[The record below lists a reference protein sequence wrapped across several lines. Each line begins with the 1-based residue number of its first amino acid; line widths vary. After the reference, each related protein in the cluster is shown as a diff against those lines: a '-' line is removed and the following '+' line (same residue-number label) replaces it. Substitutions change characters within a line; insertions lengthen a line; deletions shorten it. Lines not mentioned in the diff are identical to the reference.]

1 MTKLFPILFTVI
13 SMAVMAV
20 AGIIEPAHAA
30 ARRSTPT
37 TCVTG
42 PPASTSGYVIEYA
55 AVGDPAAGDRFY
67 DIDPAFNTDHSVG
80 STMVSRSTPL
90 HELCP
95 FHLHGPRPSAP
106 DSCFLKL
113 SFALYEVQLC

>member
-55 AVGDPAAGDRFY
+55 AVGDPAAGNRFY
-67 DIDPAFNTDHSVG
+67 DIDPAFSSAHSVG
-80 STMVSRSTPL
+80 SAMVSHSTP
-90 HELCP
+90 CMSSVSSTSNT
-95 FHLHGPRPSAP
+95 SAP
-106 DSCFLKL
+106 DFHLLKL
-113 SFALYEVQLC
+113 SLKPYELQLC